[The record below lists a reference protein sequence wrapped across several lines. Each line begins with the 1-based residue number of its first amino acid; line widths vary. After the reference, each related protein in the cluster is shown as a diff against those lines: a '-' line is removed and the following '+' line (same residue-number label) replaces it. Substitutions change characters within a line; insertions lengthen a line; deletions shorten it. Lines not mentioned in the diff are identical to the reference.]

1 MMAIDQRGSAGAGA
15 NMIASRLIGS
25 VVRWGAAGGG
35 GRPLSG
41 LGGGGRMGGH
51 VEQKTFRLST
61 CSKSLLYTVCDVA
74 GAARGIGFGGGAMCA
89 MPVSMNVA
97 EARALK
103 TAQMATT
110 ARSIAHRYLRSSVSM
125 DSHGLQKQ
133 RRGQRPASGIPLVL
147 LA

>member
-15 NMIASRLIGS
+15 YMIASRLIGS
-25 VVRWGAAGGG
+25 VVRCGCGSGAG
-35 GRPLSG
+35 PTSG
-41 LGGGGRMGGH
+41 PTGSLMMGGH